1 VGVDTGGGLTDSGE
15 KTSTSK
21 SAVSLFLIC
30 VLEIR
35 LTASV
40 FCSVEVI
47 RRRHLRPHL
56 SQQAQERSRPVQIRR
71 QGRGEILFL
80 VDLRMCNCTDVFCI
94 FFLKSEKGAGN
105 YASSLAEM
113 TARSSH
119 SGGELSQWI
128 AMSKSDAPD
137 VEKSLTNVQHVQ
149 QVQHERLGDR
159 VDGSEKNLIDTGDQ
173 SHSIH
178 GDVPASVPIESA
190 LVHASPV
197 ETAAASGGGV
207 IDDSGPPDG
216 IEADSSVKS
225 KPLSAR

>member
-1 VGVDTGGGLTDSGE
+1 MTLTIS
-15 KTSTSK
+15 
-21 SAVSLFLIC
+21 
-30 VLEIR
+30 
-35 LTASV
+35 
-40 FCSVEVI
+40 
-47 RRRHLRPHL
+47 
-56 SQQAQERSRPVQIRR
+56 
-71 QGRGEILFL
+71 
-80 VDLRMCNCTDVFCI
+80 
-94 FFLKSEKGAGN
+94 FLKSEKGAGN

-128 AMSKSDAPD
+128 AMSKSDTPD
-137 VEKSLTNVQHVQ
+137 VEKSLTKVQHVQ

-197 ETAAASGGGV
+197 ETAAVSVSGGV
-207 IDDSGPPDG
+207 IDDSGPPPDG

>member
-1 VGVDTGGGLTDSGE
+1 MTLTIS
-15 KTSTSK
+15 
-21 SAVSLFLIC
+21 
-30 VLEIR
+30 
-35 LTASV
+35 
-40 FCSVEVI
+40 
-47 RRRHLRPHL
+47 
-56 SQQAQERSRPVQIRR
+56 
-71 QGRGEILFL
+71 
-80 VDLRMCNCTDVFCI
+80 
-94 FFLKSEKGAGN
+94 FLKSEKGAGN

-113 TARSSH
+113 TTRSSH

-128 AMSKSDAPD
+128 AMSKSDTPD
-137 VEKSLTNVQHVQ
+137 VEKSLTKVQHVQ

-197 ETAAASGGGV
+197 EAAAVSVSGGV
-207 IDDSGPPDG
+207 IDDSGPPPDG

>member
-1 VGVDTGGGLTDSGE
+1 MCTG
-15 KTSTSK
+15 
-21 SAVSLFLIC
+21 
-30 VLEIR
+30 
-35 LTASV
+35 
-40 FCSVEVI
+40 VEVI
-47 RRRHLRPHL
+47 RRRHLRPYV
-56 SQQAQERSRPVQIRR
+56 SKQAQERSEYSTVSSPTQIPNYKYPITTQTLPVHVPIITQAARFKSDV
-71 QGRGEILFL
+71 RGE
-80 VDLRMCNCTDVFCI
+80 
-94 FFLKSEKGAGN
+94 SEKGAGN
-105 YASSLAEM
+105 YANSLAEM

-128 AMSKSDAPD
+128 AMSKSDTPD
-137 VEKSLTNVQHVQ
+137 AEKSLTKASEGD
-149 QVQHERLGDR
+149 ERLGDR
-159 VDGSEKNLIDTGDQ
+159 VDGSEKNPIDTGDR

-197 ETAAASGGGV
+197 QAAVSVSGV